1 MTVHTKYR
9 WEKTIAE
16 VKLNRRPTP
25 IHYTDVRDV
34 IGKLKK
40 MLKTES
46 DPDVRKALSKAGI
59 ELSKIL
65 LK

>member
-1 MTVHTKYR
+1 MTASHRYR

-16 VKLNRRPTP
+16 VKMNRRPTP
-25 IHYTDVRDV
+25 IHYTDVREV
-34 IGKLKK
+34 ISKLKK